1 MPSIELLLAMTQE
14 EKGFF
19 VALGRRIAA
28 LRKETGLTQTQL
40 GEALGIS
47 QQHMASFEAGR
58 RRVPVSALPLLSR
71 ALGVTIEDLLGDATP
86 LATKKRGPAPKLQ
99 RQLERVSRL
108 PRAQQ
113 RFVSDFLDTV
123 LQQAGR

>member
-1 MPSIELLLAMTQE
+1 MSHAELVLTMTQE
-14 EKGFF
+14 EKAFF
-19 VALGRRIAA
+19 VALGGRIAA
-28 LRKETGLTQTQL
+28 LRKEAGLTQTQL
-40 GEALGIS
+40 GEAIGIS

-58 RRVPVSALPLLSR
+58 RRVPVSALSVLAG
-71 ALGVTIEDLLGDATP
+71 ALGAAIEDLLGDATAP
-86 LATKKRGPAPKLQ
+86 AAKRRGPAPKLQ

-113 RFVSDFLDTV
+113 RFVSEFLDTV

>member
-1 MPSIELLLAMTQE
+1 MLHTAPGFVMTQE
-14 EKGFF
+14 EKDFF
-19 VALGRRIAA
+19 VALGGRIAA
-28 LRKETGLTQTQL
+28 LRKEAGLTQAQL

-58 RRVPVSALPLLSR
+58 RRVPVSALSLLGR
-71 ALGVTIEDLLGDATP
+71 ALGVTVEDLLGDTAAP
-86 LATKKRGPAPKLQ
+86 ATKRRGPAPKLQ

-113 RFVSDFLDTV
+113 RFVSEFLDTV

>member
-1 MPSIELLLAMTQE
+1 MPHTELRLVMTQE
-14 EKGFF
+14 EKDFF
-19 VALGRRIAA
+19 VALGGRIAA
-28 LRKETGLTQTQL
+28 LRKEAGLTQTQL

-58 RRVPVSALPLLSR
+58 RRVPVSALSLLGR
-71 ALGVTIEDLLGDATP
+71 ALGVTVEDLLGDTAAP
-86 LATKKRGPAPKLQ
+86 AAKRRGPAPKLQ

>member
-1 MPSIELLLAMTQE
+1 MPQVLTLLPMTQE
-14 EKGFF
+14 EKSFF
-19 VALGRRIAA
+19 VALGRKIAA
-28 LRKETGLTQTQL
+28 LRKETGLTQAQL
-40 GEALGIS
+40 GEAIGIS

-58 RRVPVSALPLLSR
+58 RRVPVSALPTLARTL
-71 ALGVTIEDLLGDATP
+71 AVPIEDLLSDSTP
-86 LATKKRGPAPKLQ
+86 PAAKKRGPTPKLQ

-113 RFVSDFLDTV
+113 KFVSEFLDTV